1 MSGVPVTPLR
11 ARRLAKGAGV
21 VLLALVA
28 LDLLATAATFILG
41 VGFLKR

>member
-1 MSGVPVTPLR
+1 MKPLTVGKF
-11 ARRLAKGAGV
+11 AKGAGM
-21 VLLALVA
+21 VLLGLVA